1 MATRANV
8 VIRSTGRT
16 YWLYH
21 HWDGYPSY
29 LGWHLGCFLM
39 GNKDG
44 IDSVATQLVKGAWED
59 GDGFELTNF
68 RHLDIEWLYEV
79 NLEQKK
85 MLVYRAYPFD
95 EIQKADLMF
104 EFDWTSEKSAKKFK
118 DFCEKN

>member
-16 YWLYH
+16 YWLYR

-39 GNKDG
+39 GNNDG
-44 IDSVATQLVKGAWED
+44 IDSVATQLVKGAWD
-59 GDGFELTNF
+59 GGDGFELTNF

-79 NLEQKK
+79 NVEQKK
-85 MLVYRAYPFD
+85 MLVYRTYPFD
-95 EIQKADLMF
+95 GIQKAELMF
-104 EFDWTSEKSAKKFK
+104 ELDWTSEESAKKFK
-118 DFCEKN
+118 DFCEKQ

>member
-8 VIRSTGRT
+8 VIRSMGRT

-29 LGWHLGCFLM
+29 LGWKLGCFLM
-39 GNKDG
+39 GNNDG
-44 IDSVATQLVKGAWED
+44 IDSIATQLVKGAWD
-59 GDGFELTNF
+59 GGDGFELTNF

-85 MLVYRAYPFD
+85 MLVYRTYPFD
-95 EIQKADLMF
+95 GFQKADLMF
-104 EFDWTSEKSAKKFK
+104 EFYWASEESAKKFK
-118 DFCEKN
+118 DFCEK

>member
-29 LGWHLGCFLM
+29 LGAKLGDFLM

-44 IDSVATQLVKGAWED
+44 IDSIATQLIKGVALED
-59 GDGFELTNF
+59 DGFELTNF

-85 MLVYRAYPFD
+85 MLVYRTYPFD
-95 EIQKADLMF
+95 GFQKADLMF
-104 EFDWTSEKSAKKFK
+104 EFDWTSGKSAKKFK

>member
-29 LGWHLGCFLM
+29 LGWKLGCFLM
-39 GNKDG
+39 GNKDD

-79 NLEQKK
+79 NLEHKK
-85 MLVYRAYPFD
+85 MLVYRTYPFD
-95 EIQKADLMF
+95 GIQKADLMF
-104 EFDWTSEKSAKKFK
+104 EFDWTSEESAKKFK
-118 DFCEKN
+118 DFCEKH

>member
-8 VIRSTGRT
+8 VIRSMGRT

-29 LGWHLGCFLM
+29 LGWKLGCFLM
-39 GNKDG
+39 GNNDG
-44 IDSVATQLVKGAWED
+44 IDSIATQLVKGAWD
-59 GDGFELTNF
+59 GGDGFELTNF

-85 MLVYRAYPFD
+85 MLVYRTYPFD
-95 EIQKADLMF
+95 GFQKADLMF
-104 EFDWTSEKSAKKFK
+104 EFYWASEESAKKFK
-118 DFCEKN
+118 DICEK

>member
-29 LGWHLGCFLM
+29 LGAKLGDFLM

-44 IDSVATQLVKGAWED
+44 IDSITTQIIKGVALED
-59 GDGFELTNF
+59 DGFELTNF

-79 NLEQKK
+79 NVEQKK
-85 MLVYRAYPFD
+85 MLVYRTYPFD
-95 EIQKADLMF
+95 GFQKADLMF
-104 EFDWTSEKSAKKFK
+104 EFDWTSGESAKKFK

>member
-29 LGWHLGCFLM
+29 LGEKLGDFLM
-39 GNKDG
+39 GNKDD
-44 IDSVATQLVKGAWED
+44 IDSIATQLIKGVALED
-59 GDGFELTNF
+59 DGFELTNF

-85 MLVYRAYPFD
+85 MLVYRTYPFD
-95 EIQKADLMF
+95 GFQKADLMF
-104 EFDWTSEKSAKKFK
+104 EFDWTSEESAKKFK

>member
-29 LGWHLGCFLM
+29 LGWKLGCFLM

-44 IDSVATQLVKGAWED
+44 IDSVATQLVKGAWD
-59 GDGFELTNF
+59 GGDGFELTNF

-79 NLEQKK
+79 NVEQKK
-85 MLVYRAYPFD
+85 MLVYRTYPFD
-95 EIQKADLMF
+95 GIQKADLMF
-104 EFDWTSEKSAKKFK
+104 EFDWTSEESAKKFK
-118 DFCEKN
+118 DFCEK